1 MTEKVLLSIEQ
12 VDENRL
18 ADIGS
23 LHAQYVIYRLLKAVL
38 LLDTRHKNA
47 NIAHKDAFLRALFSK
62 LIAPECPILVKRAIL
77 ELYHALL
84 KDHRQLLED
93 ECGNWQDHPAGTIFQ
108 HLSSPDMWT
117 LVQNLL
123 KEPLLQHVTLV
134 LLIDIEKA
142 RTRLDTR
149 TVPGMTRSVHICHGA
164 ILGCMPQLLC
174 IDQFAPTVL
183 AKLLES
189 IGTIISPTNVSS
201 TASSEAITTL
211 APNHNTFSIKVP
223 LLVLSKLGSLAKE
236 AVMKLHGRD
245 PTVEHSFQAWTYTN
259 FIQSE
264 HLGDDASSSV
274 TTVLSSTGNICQ
286 LGKVLLTSIVA
297 IQDVAIHEFSK
308 ETFSSPH
315 GPSSSFKM
323 YDQLAE
329 AIPALDTFLHAW
341 VGPQTLQLIFRICGE
356 DDTNVA
362 WFLKIGAVIQQRFET
377 WMALFEQY
385 RTSHTPPPSS
395 VQALSVL
402 GNFVHRIYTHLH
414 HHVHP
419 AEALFT
425 FLGSIGY
432 DPQTLLDLLMTLD
445 GHSGGMLG
453 ALMAI
458 LRMLTEDPVDQQKL
472 RTRWQEALEQGHYGE
487 DDENDDDDDD
497 DDDDDE
503 DEEECG
509 YSLWH
514 VEACLGQLATQIH
527 TLDQKGLFPYNP
539 KPLLLVLHRT
549 QELLAK
555 ELNDSCV

>member
-18 ADIGS
+18 ADIDS
-23 LHAQYVIYRLLKAVL
+23 LHAQYVIYRLLRAVL

-62 LIAPECPILVKRAIL
+62 LIAPECSVLVKRAIL

-93 ECGNWQDHPAGTIFQ
+93 EGDNWQDHPAGTIFQ

-117 LVQNLL
+117 LVPNLL
-123 KEPLLQHVTLV
+123 KEPLLQHSTLV

-149 TVPGMTRSVHICHGA
+149 TVPGMTRSVH
-164 ILGCMPQLLC
+164 LLC

-189 IGTIISPTNVSS
+189 IGTIISPTNISS
-201 TASSEAITTL
+201 TAPSEAITTL
-211 APNHNTFSIKVP
+211 APNHSTSSIKVP
-223 LLVLSKLGSLAKE
+223 LLVLSRLGFLAKE
-236 AVMKLHGRD
+236 AVMTLHGRD

-274 TTVLSSTGNICQ
+274 ATVLSSTGNICQ

-308 ETFSSPH
+308 ENFSSPH
-315 GPSSSFKM
+315 GPSSSFEM

-341 VGPQTLQLIFRICGE
+341 VGLQTLQLIFRICGE

-362 WFLKIGAVIQQRFET
+362 WFLKISAVIQQRFET

-385 RTSHTPPPSS
+385 RTSHTPPSSS

-432 DPQTLLDLLMTLD
+432 DPQTLLDLLLTLD

-458 LRMLTEDPVDQQKL
+458 LRKLTEDPVDQQRL

-497 DDDDDE
+497 DD
-503 DEEECG
+503 EEEGG
-509 YSLWH
+509 YLLWH

-527 TLDQKGLFPYNP
+527 ALDQKGLFPYNP

-555 ELNDSCV
+555 ELNNSCV